1 MPKQARCRA
10 TVPQVRSELITLC
23 SDCWPSSILVWTRVD
38 VYRRTPAVLSHV
50 APEHPDHGPGE
61 PYTLSQ
67 SSFCRNP
74 CWSPGGTEEEPRWRK
89 VSLHPNRLDLAPE
102 QNPAMDTAQTA
113 FAPRA
118 LYQPAKNFTPTSWT
132 SILRVDWSFPP
143 CPSTTV
149 ALFGHLLDLPTC
161 ILPENTHEIAAQHP
175 QHQRQVQAVD
185 HVMSSECPEKMPNS
199 VLVMRCMISE

>member
-1 MPKQARCRA
+1 MPRDMRRNHSVSLPLALVPKQARCRA

-23 SDCWPSSILVWTRVD
+23 SDCCSSSILVWTRVH
-38 VYRRTPAVLSHV
+38 VYRRTPTVLSHV

-102 QNPAMDTAQTA
+102 QNPS
-113 FAPRA
+113 RKI
-118 LYQPAKNFTPTSWT
+118 YQQDPNV
-132 SILRVDWSFPP
+132 VDINPSGGLVLSSLPKHDCRTFRPP
-143 CPSTTV
+143 P
-149 ALFGHLLDLPTC
+149 
-161 ILPENTHEIAAQHP
+161 
-175 QHQRQVQAVD
+175 
-185 HVMSSECPEKMPNS
+185 
-199 VLVMRCMISE
+199 

>member
-1 MPKQARCRA
+1 MPKQGRCRA
-10 TVPQVRSELITLC
+10 QVPQVRSELITLC
-23 SDCWPSSILVWTRVD
+23 SDCWPSSILVWTRIA
-38 VYRRTPAVLSHV
+38 VYRRTPTVLLHV

-61 PYTLSQ
+61 PYTLSK

-74 CWSPGGTEEEPRWRK
+74 SGAQAALRRNLGGARCLSTRTAWTW
-89 VSLHPNRLDLAPE
+89 LQNRI
-102 QNPAMDTAQTA
+102 PAEN
-113 FAPRA
+113 
-118 LYQPAKNFTPTSWT
+118 LTPTSWT

-161 ILPENTHEIAAQHP
+161 ILPENTLHEIAAQHP
-175 QHQRQVQAVD
+175 QHHRQVQAVD

>member
-1 MPKQARCRA
+1 MPRHSSTSPLRTHHFVLRLLALFHTCMDQSRRVQAH
-10 TVPQVRSELITLC
+10 
-23 SDCWPSSILVWTRVD
+23 PSSSVTCGPR
-38 VYRRTPAVLSHV
+38 
-50 APEHPDHGPGE
+50 APDPGPGE

-102 QNPAMDTAQTA
+102 QNPTMDTVQTA

-118 LYQPAKNFTPTSWT
+118 LYQPAENLTPTSWT

-143 CPSTTV
+143 CPSMTL
-149 ALFGHLLDLPTC
+149 ALFGHLLDLPNC
-161 ILPENTHEIAAQHP
+161 KLPENTLHENAAQHS

-185 HVMSSECPEKMPNS
+185 HVMSCECPEKMPNS